1 MAEALFATHA
11 PPRPPI
17 PVRAPWSGVGPHDL
31 LHLRRPD
38 MLQFD
43 APPSAWVGLALRH
56 VPWVVVR
63 RAPPRDGLLPVGIR
77 GDTRD
82 LRCAAWVA
90 PEDVDRVLSPH
101 ALRSRVA
108 CLSAAR
114 MSLPAARALGAVER
128 AWATWALPWGPGGSL
143 GFELATGWPTVGR
156 DSDLDLVVHAR
167 NPLSRSEARR
177 RLDALPALGARIDV
191 QLETPAGAVALLE
204 FARQGDGP
212 ILLRGLHGPHLVR
225 DPWDW
230 VAADRPR

>member
-1 MAEALFATHA
+1 MAETPFAMHA
-11 PPRPPI
+11 PPRSPI
-17 PVRAPWSGVGPHDL
+17 PGRAPWSGVEPHDL

-38 MLQFD
+38 AMQFD
-43 APPSAWVGLALRH
+43 APPPPWVGLALRH

-63 RAPPRDGLLPVGIR
+63 RAAARDGLLPVGVR
-77 GDTRD
+77 GETRD

-90 PEDVDRVLSPH
+90 SEDVDRVLSPH
-101 ALRSRVA
+101 ALRCRIA

-114 MSLPAARALGAVER
+114 MSLPAARALVAVER
-128 AWATWALPWGPGGSL
+128 AWATWTLPWGPGGSL

-167 NPLSRSEARR
+167 NPLSRTEARR

-191 QLETPAGAVALLE
+191 QMETPAGVVALAE
-204 FARQGDGP
+204 FAGQGDGA
-212 ILLRGLHGPHLVR
+212 ILLRGRHGPHLVR

-230 VAADRPR
+230 IAADRPQ